1 MARPRKDGLDYFP
14 LDVNFLSDL
23 KIKKIIR
30 AYGAQAVAVVM
41 SVLTTVYRDN
51 GYFATYDDDLI
62 FIIADELK
70 LEDSYVKNVIE
81 KLIEVDFLSKE
92 QKEKNNILTSIGIQE
107 RYLKACE
114 RRVKTTLNATYS
126 LINDSSNELPQTES
140 TDIEGLCIQKPHST
154 VVNNSKSTQS
164 KVKESKGKES
174 KVKNS
179 KQQVSKEQESKNKIN
194 KNKINKNKIN
204 KNITSSSGQSDIQ
217 ELLEI
222 YQENFGVANSIV
234 QLELSTMLETFDK
247 EMIIESFKLSVG
259 KDKPFSYMRG
269 IWNKWKDNGIT
280 TLEQANQSKGQYKP
294 YSKPSGYVEP
304 LPDWA
309 I

>member
-1 MARPRKDGLDYFP
+1 MARPRKDGLNYFP

-126 LINDSSNELPQTES
+126 LLNDSSTELPQTES
-140 TDIEGLCIQKPHST
+140 TPEGSFCKQKPHST
-154 VVNNSKSTQS
+154 GVNDSNKKVNNELVASS
-164 KVKESKGKES
+164 EN
-174 KVKNS
+174 NS
-179 KQQVSKEQESKNKIN
+179 DVR
-194 KNKINKNKIN
+194 
-204 KNITSSSGQSDIQ
+204 
-217 ELLEI
+217 ELIEI
-222 YQENFGVANSIV
+222 YQENFGVCNSLVIND
-234 QLELSTMLETFDK
+234 LENTLENLDK
-247 EMIIESFKLSVG
+247 DAIIESFRLSIG
-259 KDKPFSYMRG
+259 KDNPYLYMKG
-269 IWNKWKDNGIT
+269 IWTKWKENGII
-280 TLEQANQSKGQYKP
+280 TLEQVKHDEEKFKQKRPSY
-294 YSKPSGYVEP
+294 KPSGYVEP

>member
-41 SVLTTVYRDN
+41 SVLTTIYRDN
-51 GYFATYDDDLI
+51 GYFANYDEDLI

-70 LEDSYVKNVIE
+70 LEDGYVKDVIE

-107 RYLKACE
+107 RYLKVCE
-114 RRVKTTLNATYS
+114 RRVKKKLNATYN

-140 TDIEGLCIQKPHST
+140 TPKESFCKQKPSST
-154 VVNNSKSTQS
+154 GVNDSKSTQS
-164 KVKESKGKES
+164 KVKESKEKES
-174 KVKNS
+174 KEKV
-179 KQQVSKEQESKNKIN
+179 NKT
-194 KNKINKNKIN
+194 
-204 KNITSSSGQSDIQ
+204 TSSGGQTDL
-217 ELLEI
+217 EKLLEI

-234 QLELSTMLETFDK
+234 QIELQNMLETFEK
-247 EMIIESFKLSVG
+247 ELIIESFKLSVG

-269 IWNKWKDNGIT
+269 IWNKWKNNGIT
-280 TLEQANQSKGQYKP
+280 TLEQANQLKEQRKPYKP
-294 YSKPSGYVEP
+294 TGYVEI

-309 I
+309 K

>member
-41 SVLTTVYRDN
+41 SVLTTIYRDN

-126 LINDSSNELPQTES
+126 LLNDSSNELPQTES
-140 TDIEGLCIQKPHST
+140 TDKEGLCIQKPHST
-154 VVNNSKSTQS
+154 GVNDSKSTQS
-164 KVKESKGKES
+164 KVKESKVKNSKE
-174 KVKNS
+174 KNS

-194 KNKINKNKIN
+194 KNKINKN
-204 KNITSSSGQSDIQ
+204 ITSSSGQSDLT
-217 ELLEI
+217 ELIEI

-280 TLEQANQSKGQYKP
+280 TLEQASQSKGQYKP

>member
-41 SVLTTVYRDN
+41 SVLTTIYRDN
-51 GYFATYDDDLI
+51 GYFATYDEDLI

-70 LEDSYVKNVIE
+70 LEDGYVKNVIE
-81 KLIEVDFLSKE
+81 KLIEVDFLNKE

-107 RYLKACE
+107 RYLKVCE
-114 RRVKTTLNATYS
+114 RRVKKKLNATYN

-140 TDIEGLCIQKPHST
+140 TDDGGLCIQKPHSMG
-154 VVNNSKSTQS
+154 VNDDKSTQS
-164 KVKESKGKES
+164 KVNKS
-174 KVKNS
+174 KVNK
-179 KQQVSKEQESKNKIN
+179 SKEKVNKT
-194 KNKINKNKIN
+194 
-204 KNITSSSGQSDIQ
+204 TSSGEQTDL
-217 ELLEI
+217 EKLLEI

-234 QLELSTMLETFDK
+234 QIELQNMLETFNK

-269 IWNKWKDNGIT
+269 IWNKWKENGST
-280 TLEQANQSKGQYKP
+280 TLEQANQSKEQRKPYKP
-294 YSKPSGYVEP
+294 TGYVEP

>member
-41 SVLTTVYRDN
+41 SVLTTIYRDN

-92 QKEKNNILTSIGIQE
+92 QKENNNILTSIGIQE

-126 LINDSSNELPQTES
+126 LLNDSSNELPQTES
-140 TDIEGLCIQKPHST
+140 TAEGGFCKQKPPT
-154 VVNNSKSTQS
+154 TGVNDSKSTQS
-164 KVKESKGKES
+164 KVKESKVKES
-174 KVKNS
+174 KEKN
-179 KQQVSKEQESKNKIN
+179 SKEQESE
-194 KNKINKNKIN
+194 NKIN
-204 KNITSSSGQSDIQ
+204 KNITSSGQSDIQ
-217 ELLEI
+217 ELLET
-222 YQENFGVANSIV
+222 YQENFGIANSIV
-234 QLELSTMLETFDK
+234 QMELQDTLETFDK

-269 IWNKWKDNGIT
+269 IWNKWKENGIT
-280 TLEQANQSKGQYKP
+280 TLEQANQSKENNKPYYKP
-294 YSKPSGYVEP
+294 RGYVEP
-304 LPDWA
+304 LPDWVK
-309 I
+309 

>member
-41 SVLTTVYRDN
+41 SVLTTIYRDN
-51 GYFATYDDDLI
+51 GYFANYDEDLI

-70 LEDSYVKNVIE
+70 LDDGYVKDVIE
-81 KLIEVDFLSKE
+81 KLIEVDFLNKE

-107 RYLKACE
+107 RYLKVCE
-114 RRVKTTLNATYS
+114 RRVKKKLNATYN
-126 LINDSSNELPQTES
+126 LINDGSNELPQTES
-140 TDIEGLCIQKPHST
+140 TDDGGLCIQKPHST
-154 VVNNSKSTQS
+154 GVNDNKSTQS
-164 KVKESKGKES
+164 KVNKS
-174 KVKNS
+174 KVNK
-179 KQQVSKEQESKNKIN
+179 SKEKVNKT
-194 KNKINKNKIN
+194 
-204 KNITSSSGQSDIQ
+204 TSSGEQTDL
-217 ELLEI
+217 EKLLEI

-234 QLELSTMLETFDK
+234 QIELQNMLEIFEK

-269 IWNKWKDNGIT
+269 IWNKWKENGIT
-280 TLEQANQSKGQYKP
+280 TLEQANQSKEQRKPYKP
-294 YSKPSGYVEP
+294 TGYVEI

-309 I
+309 K

>member
-41 SVLTTVYRDN
+41 SVLTTIYRDN
-51 GYFATYDDDLI
+51 GYFATYDDDFI

-70 LEDSYVKNVIE
+70 LEDGYVKDVIE
-81 KLIEVDFLSKE
+81 KLIEVDFLNKE

-114 RRVKTTLNATYS
+114 RRVKTTLNATYR
-126 LINDSSNELPQTES
+126 LLNDSSNELPQTES
-140 TDIEGLCIQKPHST
+140 APEGSFCKQKPHST
-154 VVNNSKSTQS
+154 GVNDSKSTQS
-164 KVKESKGKES
+164 KVKESKVKDSKE
-174 KVKNS
+174 KNS
-179 KQQVSKEQESKNKIN
+179 KQQVSKEQESE
-194 KNKINKNKIN
+194 NKIN

-217 ELLEI
+217 ELLET
-222 YQENFGVANSIV
+222 YQENFGIANSIV
-234 QLELSTMLETFDK
+234 QMELQDTLETFDK

-269 IWNKWKDNGIT
+269 IWNKWKENGIT
-280 TLEQANQSKGQYKP
+280 TLEQANQSKEQRKPYKP
-294 YSKPSGYVEP
+294 TGYVEI

-309 I
+309 K

>member
-41 SVLTTVYRDN
+41 SVLTTIYRDN

-62 FIIADELK
+62 FIVADELK

-81 KLIEVDFLSKE
+81 KLIEVDFLNKE

-126 LINDSSNELPQTES
+126 LLNDSSNELPQTES
-140 TDIEGLCIQKPHST
+140 THEGSFCKQKPRST
-154 VVNNSKSTQS
+154 GVNDSKSTQS
-164 KVKESKGKES
+164 KVKESKVKNSKE
-174 KVKNS
+174 KNS
-179 KQQVSKEQESKNKIN
+179 KQQVSKEQESKEQES
-194 KNKINKNKIN
+194 KNKIN
-204 KNITSSSGQSDIQ
+204 KNITSSSGQSGLT
-217 ELLEI
+217 ELIEI

-247 EMIIESFKLSVG
+247 KMIIESFKLSIG

>member
-41 SVLTTVYRDN
+41 SVLTTIYRDN
-51 GYFATYDDDLI
+51 GYFATCDDDLI

-70 LEDSYVKNVIE
+70 LEDGYVKNVIE

-92 QKEKNNILTSIGIQE
+92 QKEKNNILTYIVIQE

-114 RRVKTTLNATYS
+114 RRVKTTLNATYN
-126 LINDSSNELPQTES
+126 LLNDSSNELPQTES
-140 TDIEGLCIQKPHST
+140 TTEGSFCEQKPRST
-154 VVNNSKSTQS
+154 GVNDSKSTQS
-164 KVKESKGKES
+164 KV
-174 KVKNS
+174 N
-179 KQQVSKEQESKNKIN
+179 KNKVN
-194 KNKINKNKIN
+194 KNKINNN
-204 KNITSSSGQSDIQ
+204 LLTSSEKNSDVQ
-217 ELLEI
+217 ELVNM
-222 YQENFGVANSIV
+222 YQENFGICNSLVIND
-234 QLELSTMLETFDK
+234 LEKSLGYLDK
-247 EMIIESFKLSVG
+247 DAIIESFRLSLE
-259 KDKPFSYMRG
+259 KDNPYLYMKG
-269 IWNKWKDNGIT
+269 IWAKWKENGIKT
-280 TLEQANQSKGQYKP
+280 YAQVKHNEEQHKQKRASYKP
-294 YSKPSGYVEP
+294 KGYVEP

>member
-41 SVLTTVYRDN
+41 SVLTTIYRDN
-51 GYFATYDDDLI
+51 GYFANYDEDLI

-81 KLIEVDFLSKE
+81 KLIEVDFLNKE

-114 RRVKTTLNATYS
+114 RRVKTTLNATYN
-126 LINDSSNELPQTES
+126 LLNDSSNELPQTES
-140 TDIEGLCIQKPHST
+140 TPEGSFCKQKPRST
-154 VVNNSKSTQS
+154 GVNDSKSTQS
-164 KVKESKGKES
+164 KV
-174 KVKNS
+174 N
-179 KQQVSKEQESKNKIN
+179 KNKVN
-194 KNKINKNKIN
+194 KNKINNN
-204 KNITSSSGQSDIQ
+204 LLTSSEKNSDVQ
-217 ELLEI
+217 ELVNM
-222 YQENFGVANSIV
+222 YQENFGICNSLVIND
-234 QLELSTMLETFDK
+234 LEKSLGYLDK
-247 EMIIESFKLSVG
+247 DAIIESFRLSLE
-259 KDKPFSYMRG
+259 KDNPYLYMKG
-269 IWNKWKDNGIT
+269 IWAKWKENGIKT
-280 TLEQANQSKGQYKP
+280 YAQVKHNEEQHKQKRASYKP
-294 YSKPSGYVEP
+294 KGYVEP

>member
-164 KVKESKGKES
+164 KVKESK
-174 KVKNS
+174 VKNS
-179 KQQVSKEQESKNKIN
+179 KQQVSKEQES

>member
-41 SVLTTVYRDN
+41 SVLTTIYRDN

-70 LEDSYVKNVIE
+70 LEDGYVKNVIE
-81 KLIEVDFLSKE
+81 KLIEVDFLNKE
-92 QKEKNNILTSIGIQE
+92 QKKKNNILTSIGIQE
-107 RYLKACE
+107 RYLKVCE
-114 RRVKTTLNATYS
+114 RRVKKKLNATYN
-126 LINDSSNELPQTES
+126 LINDGSNELPQTES
-140 TDIEGLCIQKPHST
+140 TDDGGLCIQKPHST
-154 VVNNSKSTQS
+154 GVNDNKSTQS
-164 KVKESKGKES
+164 KVNKS
-174 KVKNS
+174 KVNK
-179 KQQVSKEQESKNKIN
+179 SKEKVNKT
-194 KNKINKNKIN
+194 
-204 KNITSSSGQSDIQ
+204 TSSGEQTDL
-217 ELLEI
+217 EKLLEI

-234 QLELSTMLETFDK
+234 QIELQNMLEIFEK

-269 IWNKWKDNGIT
+269 IWNKWKENGIT
-280 TLEQANQSKGQYKP
+280 TLEQANQSKEQRKPYKP
-294 YSKPSGYVEP
+294 TGYVEI

-309 I
+309 K

>member
-41 SVLTTVYRDN
+41 SVLTTIYRDN

-70 LEDSYVKNVIE
+70 LEDGYVKNVIE

-92 QKEKNNILTSIGIQE
+92 QKEKNNILTSIGIQG
-107 RYLKACE
+107 RYLKVCE
-114 RRVKTTLNATYS
+114 RRVKKKLNATYN

-140 TDIEGLCIQKPHST
+140 TAYGGFCIHKPHST
-154 VVNNSKSTQS
+154 GVNDDDNPQS
-164 KVKESKGKES
+164 KVNKS
-174 KVKNS
+174 KVNK
-179 KQQVSKEQESKNKIN
+179 SKEKVNKT
-194 KNKINKNKIN
+194 
-204 KNITSSSGQSDIQ
+204 TSSGEQTDL
-217 ELLEI
+217 EKLLEI

-234 QLELSTMLETFDK
+234 QIELQNTLETFEK
-247 EMIIESFKLSVG
+247 ELIIESFKLSVG

-269 IWNKWKDNGIT
+269 IWKKWKDNGIT
-280 TLEQANQSKGQYKP
+280 TLEQANQLKEQRKPYKP
-294 YSKPSGYVEP
+294 TGYVEI

-309 I
+309 K

>member
-41 SVLTTVYRDN
+41 SVLTTIYRDN

-70 LEDSYVKNVIE
+70 LEDGYVKNVIE

-114 RRVKTTLNATYS
+114 RRVKTTLNATYA

-140 TDIEGLCIQKPHST
+140 TADGGLCIQKPRSM
-154 VVNNSKSTQS
+154 VVNDSKSTQS
-164 KVKESKGKES
+164 KV
-174 KVKNS
+174 N
-179 KQQVSKEQESKNKIN
+179 KNKVN
-194 KNKINKNKIN
+194 KNKINNKLV
-204 KNITSSSGQSDIQ
+204 TSSEINSDVQ
-217 ELLEI
+217 ELVEM
-222 YQENFGVANSIV
+222 YQENFGVCNSLVINDLEKTLGILDKDAIV
-234 QLELSTMLETFDK
+234 
-247 EMIIESFKLSVG
+247 ESFRLSIG
-259 KDKPFSYMRG
+259 KDNPYLYMKG
-269 IWNKWKDNGIT
+269 IWAKWKENGIKT
-280 TLEQANQSKGQYKP
+280 YAQVKYNEEKHKQNRPNY
-294 YSKPSGYVEP
+294 KPSGYVEF

-309 I
+309 K

>member
-41 SVLTTVYRDN
+41 SVLTTIYRDN

-81 KLIEVDFLSKE
+81 KLIEVDFLNKE

-107 RYLKACE
+107 RYLKVCE
-114 RRVKTTLNATYS
+114 RRVKKKLNATYN
-126 LINDSSNELPQTES
+126 LINDGSNELPQTES
-140 TDIEGLCIQKPHST
+140 TDDGGLCIQKPHST
-154 VVNNSKSTQS
+154 GVNDNKSTQS
-164 KVKESKGKES
+164 KVNKS
-174 KVKNS
+174 KVNK
-179 KQQVSKEQESKNKIN
+179 SKEKVNKT
-194 KNKINKNKIN
+194 
-204 KNITSSSGQSDIQ
+204 TSSGEQTDL
-217 ELLEI
+217 EKLLEI

-234 QLELSTMLETFDK
+234 QIELQNMLEIFEK

-269 IWNKWKDNGIT
+269 IWNKWKNNGIT
-280 TLEQANQSKGQYKP
+280 TLEQANQSKEQRKPYKP
-294 YSKPSGYVEP
+294 TGYVEI

-309 I
+309 K

>member
-41 SVLTTVYRDN
+41 SILTTIYRDN

-114 RRVKTTLNATYS
+114 RRVKTTLNATYN
-126 LINDSSNELPQTES
+126 LLNDSSNELPQTEI
-140 TDIEGLCIQKPHST
+140 TDKEGFCIQKPHST
-154 VVNNSKSTQS
+154 GVNDSKSTQS
-164 KVKESKGKES
+164 KVKESKVKNSKE
-174 KVKNS
+174 KNS
-179 KQQVSKEQESKNKIN
+179 KQQES

-204 KNITSSSGQSDIQ
+204 KNITSSSGQSDLT
-217 ELLEI
+217 ELIEI

>member
-41 SVLTTVYRDN
+41 SVLTTIYRDN

-81 KLIEVDFLSKE
+81 KLIEVDFLSQE

-114 RRVKTTLNATYS
+114 RRVKTTLNATYN
-126 LINDSSNELPQTES
+126 LLNDSSNELPQTES
-140 TDIEGLCIQKPHST
+140 TDKESFCQQKPHST
-154 VVNNSKSTQS
+154 GVNDDKGTQS
-164 KVKESKGKES
+164 KVKESK
-174 KVKNS
+174 VKN
-179 KQQVSKEQESKNKIN
+179 SKEQESKQQESKQQES
-194 KNKINKNKIN
+194 KNKIN
-204 KNITSSSGQSDIQ
+204 KNITSSSGQSDLT
-217 ELLEI
+217 ELIEI

-247 EMIIESFKLSVG
+247 EMIIESFKLSIG

-294 YSKPSGYVEP
+294 YSKPIGYVEP

>member
-41 SVLTTVYRDN
+41 SVLTTIYRDN
-51 GYFATYDDDLI
+51 GYFANYDEDLI

-70 LEDSYVKNVIE
+70 LEDGYVKDVIE

-107 RYLKACE
+107 RYLKVCE
-114 RRVKTTLNATYS
+114 RRVKKKLNSTYN
-126 LINDSSNELPQTES
+126 LINDSSNELPKTES
-140 TDIEGLCIQKPHST
+140 TPKESFCKQKPHST
-154 VVNNSKSTQS
+154 GVNDDDNPQS
-164 KVKESKGKES
+164 KVKESKVNK
-174 KVKNS
+174 
-179 KQQVSKEQESKNKIN
+179 SKEKVNKT
-194 KNKINKNKIN
+194 
-204 KNITSSSGQSDIQ
+204 TSSGEQTDL
-217 ELLEI
+217 EKLLEI

-234 QLELSTMLETFDK
+234 QIDLQNTLETFEK
-247 EMIIESFKLSVG
+247 ELIIESFKLSVG

-280 TLEQANQSKGQYKP
+280 TLEQANQLKEQRKPYKP
-294 YSKPSGYVEP
+294 TGYVEI

-309 I
+309 K

>member
-41 SVLTTVYRDN
+41 SVLTTIYRDN

-81 KLIEVDFLSKE
+81 KLIEVDFLNKE

-114 RRVKTTLNATYS
+114 RRVKTTLNATYN
-126 LINDSSNELPQTES
+126 LLNDSLNELPQTES
-140 TDIEGLCIQKPHST
+140 TTEGSFCKQKPRST
-154 VVNNSKSTQS
+154 GVNDSKSTQS
-164 KVKESKGKES
+164 KV
-174 KVKNS
+174 N
-179 KQQVSKEQESKNKIN
+179 KNKVN
-194 KNKINKNKIN
+194 KNKINNKLV
-204 KNITSSSGQSDIQ
+204 TSSEKNSDVR
-217 ELLEI
+217 ELVEM
-222 YQENFGVANSIV
+222 YQENFGVCNSLVINDLEKTLGILDKDAIV
-234 QLELSTMLETFDK
+234 
-247 EMIIESFKLSVG
+247 ESFRLSIG
-259 KDKPFSYMRG
+259 KDNPYLYMKG
-269 IWNKWKDNGIT
+269 IWTKWKENGIKT
-280 TLEQANQSKGQYKP
+280 YAQVKYNEEKHKQKKASYKP
-294 YSKPSGYVEP
+294 KGYVEFV
-304 LPDWA
+304 PDWA
-309 I
+309 K

>member
-41 SVLTTVYRDN
+41 SVLTTIYRDN

-70 LEDSYVKNVIE
+70 LEDGYVKNVIE
-81 KLIEVDFLSKE
+81 KLIEVDFLNKE

-107 RYLKACE
+107 RYLKVCE
-114 RRVKTTLNATYS
+114 RRVKKKLNATYN
-126 LINDSSNELPQTES
+126 LINDGSNELPQTES
-140 TDIEGLCIQKPHST
+140 TDGGGLCIQKPHST
-154 VVNNSKSTQS
+154 GVNDNKSTQS
-164 KVKESKGKES
+164 KVNKS
-174 KVKNS
+174 KVNK
-179 KQQVSKEQESKNKIN
+179 SKEKVNKT
-194 KNKINKNKIN
+194 
-204 KNITSSSGQSDIQ
+204 TSSGEQTDL
-217 ELLEI
+217 EKLLEI

-234 QLELSTMLETFDK
+234 QIELQNMLEIFEK

-269 IWNKWKDNGIT
+269 IWNKWKENGIT
-280 TLEQANQSKGQYKP
+280 TLEQANQSKEQRKPYKP
-294 YSKPSGYVEP
+294 TGYVEI

-309 I
+309 K

>member
-1 MARPRKDGLDYFP
+1 MARPRKDGLNYFP

-41 SVLTTVYRDN
+41 SVLTTIYRDN

-81 KLIEVDFLSKE
+81 KLIEVDFLSKD

-107 RYLKACE
+107 RYLKVCE
-114 RRVKTTLNATYS
+114 RRVKKKLNATYN

-140 TDIEGLCIQKPHST
+140 TDKEGLCIQKPHST
-154 VVNNSKSTQS
+154 GVNDSKSTQS
-164 KVKESKGKES
+164 KVKESKVNES
-174 KVKNS
+174 KEKV
-179 KQQVSKEQESKNKIN
+179 NKT
-194 KNKINKNKIN
+194 
-204 KNITSSSGQSDIQ
+204 TSSGGQTDL
-217 ELLEI
+217 EKLLEI

-234 QLELSTMLETFDK
+234 QIELQNMLETFEK
-247 EMIIESFKLSVG
+247 ELIIESFKLSVG

-280 TLEQANQSKGQYKP
+280 TIEQAKQFKTNNKKY
-294 YSKPSGYVEP
+294 YNNPSGYVEIV
-304 LPDWA
+304 PDWA
-309 I
+309 K

>member
-41 SVLTTVYRDN
+41 SVLTTIYRDN
-51 GYFATYDDDLI
+51 GYFATYDEDLI

-70 LEDSYVKNVIE
+70 LEDGYVKNVIE
-81 KLIEVDFLSKE
+81 KLIEVDFLNKE

-107 RYLKACE
+107 RYLKVCE
-114 RRVKTTLNATYS
+114 RRVKKKLNATYN

-140 TDIEGLCIQKPHST
+140 TDDGGLCIQKPHSMG
-154 VVNNSKSTQS
+154 VNDDKSTQS
-164 KVKESKGKES
+164 KVNKS
-174 KVKNS
+174 KVNK
-179 KQQVSKEQESKNKIN
+179 SKEKVNKT
-194 KNKINKNKIN
+194 
-204 KNITSSSGQSDIQ
+204 TSSGEQTDL
-217 ELLEI
+217 EKLLEI
-222 YQENFGVANSIV
+222 YQENFRVANSIV
-234 QLELSTMLETFDK
+234 QIELQNMLETFNK

-269 IWNKWKDNGIT
+269 IWNKWKENGST
-280 TLEQANQSKGQYKP
+280 TLEQANQSKEQRKPYKP
-294 YSKPSGYVEP
+294 TGYVEP

>member
-41 SVLTTVYRDN
+41 GVLTTIYRDN

-81 KLIEVDFLSKE
+81 KLIEVDFLSKD

-114 RRVKTTLNATYS
+114 RRVKTTLNATYN
-126 LINDSSNELPQTES
+126 LLNDSSNELPQTES
-140 TDIEGLCIQKPHST
+140 TAEGSFC
-154 VVNNSKSTQS
+154 
-164 KVKESKGKES
+164 
-174 KVKNS
+174 
-179 KQQVSKEQESKNKIN
+179 QQ
-194 KNKINKNKIN
+194 
-204 KNITSSSGQSDIQ
+204 
-217 ELLEI
+217 
-222 YQENFGVANSIV
+222 
-234 QLELSTMLETFDK
+234 
-247 EMIIESFKLSVG
+247 
-259 KDKPFSYMRG
+259 
-269 IWNKWKDNGIT
+269 
-280 TLEQANQSKGQYKP
+280 
-294 YSKPSGYVEP
+294 
-304 LPDWA
+304 
-309 I
+309 

>member
-41 SVLTTVYRDN
+41 SVLTTIYRDN

-81 KLIEVDFLSKE
+81 KLIEVDFLNKE

-107 RYLKACE
+107 RYLKVCE
-114 RRVKTTLNATYS
+114 RRVKTTLNAPYN
-126 LINDSSNELPQTES
+126 LLNNSSNELPQTES
-140 TDIEGLCIQKPHST
+140 TPESGLCIQKPRLT
-154 VVNNSKSTQS
+154 GVNDSKSTQS
-164 KVKESKGKES
+164 KVKESKVKES
-174 KVKNS
+174 KEKN
-179 KQQVSKEQESKNKIN
+179 SKEQES
-194 KNKINKNKIN
+194 KNKIN

-217 ELLEI
+217 ELIEI
-222 YQENFGVANSIV
+222 YQENFGVSNSIV
-234 QLELSTMLETFDK
+234 ELELQEKLDIYGK
-247 EMIIESFKLSVG
+247 EMMLESFKSSIG
-259 KDKPFSYMRG
+259 KDKPFAYMRG
-269 IWNKWKDNGIT
+269 IWNKWEKYGIT
-280 TLEQANQSKGQYKP
+280 TLEQANQPKERPKTYYKP
-294 YSKPSGYVEP
+294 KGYVEIV
-304 LPDWA
+304 PDWA
-309 I
+309 ME

>member
-51 GYFATYDDDLI
+51 GYFANYDEDLI

-70 LEDSYVKNVIE
+70 LEDGYVKDVIE

-107 RYLKACE
+107 RYLKVCE
-114 RRVKTTLNATYS
+114 RRVKKKLNATYD

-140 TDIEGLCIQKPHST
+140 TPKESFCKQKPHST
-154 VVNNSKSTQS
+154 GVNDDDNPQS
-164 KVKESKGKES
+164 KVNKSKVNESKE
-174 KVKNS
+174 KV
-179 KQQVSKEQESKNKIN
+179 NKT
-194 KNKINKNKIN
+194 
-204 KNITSSSGQSDIQ
+204 TSSGEQTDL
-217 ELLEI
+217 EKLLEI

-234 QLELSTMLETFDK
+234 QIELQNTLETFEK
-247 EMIIESFKLSVG
+247 ELIIESFKLSVG

-269 IWNKWKDNGIT
+269 IWKKWKDSGIT
-280 TLEQANQSKGQYKP
+280 TLEQANQSKEQRKLYKP
-294 YSKPSGYVEP
+294 TGYVEFV
-304 LPDWA
+304 PDWA
-309 I
+309 K

>member
-30 AYGAQAVAVVM
+30 AHGAQAVAVVI
-41 SVLTTVYRDN
+41 SVLTTIYRDN

-114 RRVKTTLNATYS
+114 RRVKTTLNATYI
-126 LINDSSNELPQTES
+126 LLNDSSNELPQTES
-140 TDIEGLCIQKPHST
+140 KPESGLRKQKPRST
-154 VVNNSKSTQS
+154 EVNDSKSTQS
-164 KVKESKGKES
+164 KVKESK
-174 KVKNS
+174 VKN
-179 KQQVSKEQESKNKIN
+179 SKEQESKQQESE
-194 KNKINKNKIN
+194 NKIN
-204 KNITSSSGQSDIQ
+204 KNITSSSGQSEIT
-217 ELLEI
+217 ELIEI

-234 QLELSTMLETFDK
+234 QLELEEMLDIYGK
-247 EMIIESFKLSVG
+247 EMMLESFKSSIG
-259 KDKPFSYMRG
+259 KDNPFAYMRG
-269 IWNKWKDNGIT
+269 IWNKWKKYGIT
-280 TLEQANQSKGQYKP
+280 TLEQTNQPIERHKPYYKP
-294 YSKPSGYVEP
+294 KGYVEIV
-304 LPDWA
+304 PDWA
-309 I
+309 ME

>member
-41 SVLTTVYRDN
+41 SVLTTIYRDN

-114 RRVKTTLNATYS
+114 RRVKTTLNATYN
-126 LINDSSNELPQTES
+126 LLNDSSTELPQTES
-140 TDIEGLCIQKPHST
+140 TPDGSFCKQKPRST
-154 VVNNSKSTQS
+154 GVNDSKSTQS
-164 KVKESKGKES
+164 KV
-174 KVKNS
+174 N
-179 KQQVSKEQESKNKIN
+179 KNKVN
-194 KNKINKNKIN
+194 KNKINNKLV
-204 KNITSSSGQSDIQ
+204 TSSEKNSDVR
-217 ELLEI
+217 ELIEM
-222 YQENFGVANSIV
+222 YQENFGVCNSLVINDLEKTLGILDKDAIV
-234 QLELSTMLETFDK
+234 
-247 EMIIESFKLSVG
+247 ESFRLSIG
-259 KDKPFSYMRG
+259 KDNPYLYMKG
-269 IWNKWKDNGIT
+269 IWAKWKENGIKT
-280 TLEQANQSKGQYKP
+280 YAQVKYNEEKHKQNRTSYKP
-294 YSKPSGYVEP
+294 KGYVEFV
-304 LPDWA
+304 PDWA
-309 I
+309 K

>member
-41 SVLTTVYRDN
+41 SVLTTIYRDN

-70 LEDSYVKNVIE
+70 LEDGYVKDVIE

-114 RRVKTTLNATYS
+114 RRVKTTLNATYA
-126 LINDSSNELPQTES
+126 LINDSSNEFPQTES
-140 TDIEGLCIQKPHST
+140 TPKESFCKQKPRST
-154 VVNNSKSTQS
+154 GVNDSKSTQS
-164 KVKESKGKES
+164 KV
-174 KVKNS
+174 
-179 KQQVSKEQESKNKIN
+179 N
-194 KNKINKNKIN
+194 KNKVNKNKVNN
-204 KNITSSSGQSDIQ
+204 KLVTSSEKNSDVR
-217 ELLEI
+217 ELIEM
-222 YQENFGVANSIV
+222 YQENFGVCNSLVINDLEKTLGILDKDAIV
-234 QLELSTMLETFDK
+234 
-247 EMIIESFKLSVG
+247 ESFRLSIG
-259 KDKPFSYMRG
+259 KDNPYLYMKG
-269 IWNKWKDNGIT
+269 IWAKWKENGIKT
-280 TLEQANQSKGQYKP
+280 YAQVKYNEEKHKQKRPSY
-294 YSKPSGYVEP
+294 KPSGYVEFV
-304 LPDWA
+304 PDWA
-309 I
+309 K

>member
-41 SVLTTVYRDN
+41 SVLTTIYRDN

-81 KLIEVDFLSKE
+81 KLIEVDFLNKE

-126 LINDSSNELPQTES
+126 LLNDSSNELPQTES
-140 TDIEGLCIQKPHST
+140 TPESGLCIQKPHST
-154 VVNNSKSTQS
+154 GVNDSKSTQS
-164 KVKESKGKES
+164 KVKESKVKNSKE
-174 KVKNS
+174 KNS
-179 KQQVSKEQESKNKIN
+179 KQQVSKEQESE
-194 KNKINKNKIN
+194 NKIN

-217 ELLEI
+217 ELLET
-222 YQENFGVANSIV
+222 YQENFGIANSIV
-234 QLELSTMLETFDK
+234 QMELQDTLETFDK

-280 TLEQANQSKGQYKP
+280 TLEQANQSKEQRKP
-294 YSKPSGYVEP
+294 YKPSGYVEP

>member
-41 SVLTTVYRDN
+41 GVLTTIYRDN

-81 KLIEVDFLSKE
+81 KLIEVDFLSKD

-114 RRVKTTLNATYS
+114 RRVKTTLNATYN
-126 LINDSSNELPQTES
+126 LLNDSSNELPQTES
-140 TDIEGLCIQKPHST
+140 TAEGSFCQQKPDST
-154 VVNNSKSTQS
+154 GVNDDKSTQS
-164 KVKESKGKES
+164 KVKESKVKNSKE
-174 KVKNS
+174 KNS
-179 KQQVSKEQESKNKIN
+179 KQQES
-194 KNKINKNKIN
+194 KNKIN
-204 KNITSSSGQSDIQ
+204 KNITSSSGQSDLT
-217 ELLEI
+217 ELIEI

-247 EMIIESFKLSVG
+247 EMIIESFKLSIG

-280 TLEQANQSKGQYKP
+280 TLEQASQSKGQYKP